1 MVSPFSSRQNIHI
14 PQLQCWWEKWKGWKK
29 KRANVCLSC
38 EETAQRWQSGV
49 GAWCVKAHRHHQH
62 WCPARSC
69 KAFGWLSTLNTDSR
83 WPWIVEATLLSGLF
97 WALVELVF
105 GGGTGAKTFSWMDL
119 RSYKWKCTM
128 CVNCSNLKQRKT
140 NWCGL
145 MFHMHFFSL
154 TVYFLDCDHVWKLLM
169 QCVTMDRLMSAMLQ
183 SVCRGLND
191 TEPMVRNA
199 ALFAL
204 GQFSE
209 HLQVRTTHLCVCQCI
224 LISYAAPQRKVTSHS
239 YSHLSLLT

>member
-1 MVSPFSSRQNIHI
+1 MAISCRGMMCKSPSSSSTLMSSSKLQSFWLAFHTEHRLKMALDSRSNTVVRFVLSIGRVGVWWSDRGKDF
-14 PQLQCWWEKWKGWKK
+14 QLDDLMIVWMEKHTGQQ
-29 KRANVCLSC
+29 LL
-38 EETAQRWQSGV
+38 
-49 GAWCVKAHRHHQH
+49 
-62 WCPARSC
+62 
-69 KAFGWLSTLNTDSR
+69 GWLWGIS
-83 WPWIVEATLLSGLF
+83 
-97 WALVELVF
+97 
-105 GGGTGAKTFSWMDL
+105 
-119 RSYKWKCTM
+119 M

-140 NWCGL
+140 GWRGL
-145 MFHMHFFSL
+145 MFHTLFFSL
-154 TVYFLDCDHVWKLLM
+154 AVYFPDCSHVWKLLM
-169 QCVTMDRLMSAMLQ
+169 QCVVMDRLMSAMLQ

-224 LISYAAPQRKVTSHS
+224 VISYAAPQRKVTSHS